1 MTAIK
6 VKTQPLFLFVTF
18 KLSIIMYYDA
28 LHKVFCSIVKTT
40 NDYTIVRDDDGKE
53 YITNSDNLIKL

>member
-1 MTAIK
+1 
-6 VKTQPLFLFVTF
+6 
-18 KLSIIMYYDA
+18 MYYDA

>member
-1 MTAIK
+1 MATIK
-6 VKTQPLFLFVTF
+6 VKTQPLFLFVTL

-40 NDYTIVRDDDGKE
+40 NDYTIIRDDDGTE
-53 YITNSDNLIKL
+53 YVTHNDNLIKL